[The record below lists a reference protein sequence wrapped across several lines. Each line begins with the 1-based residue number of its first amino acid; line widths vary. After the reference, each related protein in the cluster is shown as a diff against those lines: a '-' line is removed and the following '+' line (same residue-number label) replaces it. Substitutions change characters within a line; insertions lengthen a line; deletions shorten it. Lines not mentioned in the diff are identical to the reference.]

1 MIRRWEPIL
10 PGMRWLYGRARANQR
25 SASGAGV
32 SKPCGAVSTGG
43 SSFSSPG
50 FRSCKD
56 MEGFLI
62 RGWELFL
69 PGVHWLYERSTANQ
83 RSASGPGVST
93 PFGAVSDRGITVLV
107 PRLSEMYMY
116 VWKHFSSRDE
126 NLSSPGCAGSIYDCQ
141 PISDRPVGLGFP
153 HPAGQFGPGDH
164 RFRPR
169 FVGAVDVWRD
179 F

>member
-1 MIRRWEPIL
+1 MEPHPPQDAMVLYANTGQSAIGWRCWGFHTVRGGINPGELRFRTRVCGFELCIKGFMIRRWEPIL

-32 SKPCGAVSTGG
+32 SKPWGAVSTGG

-62 RGWELFL
+62 QGW
-69 PGVHWLYERSTANQ
+69 
-83 RSASGPGVST
+83 
-93 PFGAVSDRGITVLV
+93 GAIG
-107 PRLSEMYMY
+107 
-116 VWKHFSSRDE
+116 WW
-126 NLSSPGCAGSIYDCQ
+126 
-141 PISDRPVGLGFP
+141 GLGF
-153 HPAGQFGPGDH
+153 HTVRVGIDPGGH

>member
-1 MIRRWEPIL
+1 MPVGLGL
-10 PGMRWLYGRARANQR
+10 PHRAGRYRPGR
-25 SASGAGV
+25 
-32 SKPCGAVSTGG
+32 CT
-43 SSFSSPG
+43 FSSPG
-50 FRSCKD
+50 CRSCIH

-83 RSASGPGVST
+83 RSAGGPGVST

-164 RFRPR
+164 RFRPQ
-169 FVGAVDVWRD
+169 FVGVVNIWKDL
-179 F
+179 